1 MKKILLLIMLL
12 FVSILVGCS
21 NSTTSIDKNETFEI
35 ETEVNK
41 VLLEEVSK
49 RGIDSLNYIKEN
61 LEFNHLKLKGG
72 FVKVFS
78 DGGCTDNACDV
89 DAIFDGDKY
98 YKLNKKNLQYLL
110 KPYHSENE
118 IIEYFEI
125 IYSSKSTKKIYFL
138 EEEKSKYEISYCDFS
153 NIEFGCGNRGDLKF
167 QEITLNEDF
176 KEVEIKNLSKKIKK
190 SEECIIYCFG

>member
-1 MKKILLLIMLL
+1 MWCLHVGEGRTHLLD
-12 FVSILVGCS
+12 
-21 NSTTSIDKNETFEI
+21 SIDSDFRTI
-35 ETEVNK
+35 LQV
-41 VLLEEVSK
+41 VGEVSQW
-49 RGIDSLNYIKEN
+49 S
-61 LEFNHLKLKGG
+61 
-72 FVKVFS
+72 
-78 DGGCTDNACDV
+78 DV